1 MGPDYIES
9 FSKLAK
15 KKNWEVK
22 QEVAL
27 LLTVIDLVEKGKV
40 KNNEIRLNQELQK
53 SFDEHCMK
61 FLSSSLFDV
70 YIPFWYLSKESFW
83 HIVPLRGKDDI
94 LELIEDPDQK
104 PSKTKLEDSVNYAE
118 LDEDLFFLM
127 TLSSGRKQLR
137 VALISSCF
145 GYNDETIYAL
155 SSDHSVDEEYTDV
168 TKLYE
173 TLKASISPA
182 ESVVPT
188 PVENADST
196 AYNKLPTNLKID
208 INLSFYSYL
217 KKHPFEQELILNV
230 IPDIETFYNCVVSK
244 SINKEDYSETFL
256 SSYESLLREM
266 KISLMSED
274 NSFDVIDKIEEVL
287 ESLKTED
294 VDTNDSTDTEE
305 MSEEEYSTIEGSDS
319 KEVSQPVLAQQQE
332 NAEDQQ
338 TSKKEDNTISESQDN
353 TEESLSINSN
363 NKSHLDND
371 NTVEEDIDFFV
382 EQVRGR
388 SCIFN
393 RQYKKI
399 YSSSGRLKMVG
410 SKPYRVY
417 LTYSHITINSLDR
430 NSDGN
435 FTTGERII
443 DAKSNSPFFK
453 VFNDYDR
460 IDLIQK
466 VDTIYNDGADEILFD
481 GTWYY
486 SDGEIDTSRPQKDNF
501 INSESNTSSIVEDE
515 QSTDQ
520 DNPADVYV
528 SPEGKGLDE
537 EDDILETYKPKG
549 KLSKIKDYTNSPY
562 DYLWLMSILDY
573 TGEDTPQSSISMD
586 ELAIYMIANA
596 WEANSIYPG
605 TIDKLP
611 DVKKCIEFYISE
623 SKSYMDKP
631 LDWNSSKE
639 LILSEIMDYPIGD
652 EVEDVMDKLVSAAPY
667 RVDNTWIKTDNMMDL
682 VEMSKE
688 FYGRCLYGIHLRKHD
703 SFIQINPGWI
713 WNLHREHDQLIR
725 YYRAL
730 YKNSLLDES

>member
-1 MGPDYIES
+1 MGPDYIET
-9 FSKLAK
+9 FSTLAK

-22 QEVAL
+22 QEVTL
-27 LLTVIDLVEKGKV
+27 LLTVIDLVENGKV
-40 KNNEIRLNQELQK
+40 KNNEIRLNQELQN

-83 HIVPLRGKDDI
+83 HIVPLRSKDDI
-94 LELIEDPDQK
+94 LELIDDPDQK
-104 PSKTKLEDSVNYAE
+104 PSKAKLEDSVNYAE

-137 VALISSCF
+137 TALISSCF
-145 GYNDETIYAL
+145 GYNEKTTSAL
-155 SSDHSVDEEYTDV
+155 SSDRSVDEEYTDV
-168 TKLYE
+168 SKLYE
-173 TLKASISPA
+173 TLKTSVSPA
-182 ESVVPT
+182 ETVVPT
-188 PVENADST
+188 PVEEADLT
-196 AYNKLPTNLKID
+196 AYNELPTNLKID

-230 IPDIETFYNCVVSK
+230 IPDIGTFYNCVVSK
-244 SINKEDYSETFL
+244 SIHKEDYGEAFL

-266 KISLMSED
+266 KIALMSED
-274 NSFDVIDKIEEVL
+274 NSFDVIDKIGEVL
-287 ESLKTED
+287 ESLKIED

-305 MSEEEYSTIEGSDS
+305 MPEEEYSTIEGSDS

-338 TSKKEDNTISESQDN
+338 TSKKEDNLTFNVQEY
-353 TEESLSINSN
+353 TEGSSSVDSN
-363 NKSHLDND
+363 NKSFLDND
-371 NTVEEDIDFFV
+371 NNVKDDIDFFI
-382 EQVRGR
+382 EQVKGR

-393 RQYKKI
+393 RKNEKI
-399 YSSSGRLKMVG
+399 YSSNGRLKMVG
-410 SKPYRVY
+410 NKPYRVY

-430 NSDGN
+430 YSDGT

-443 DAKSNSPFFK
+443 DAKSNTPFYK
-453 VFNDYDR
+453 AFNDYDR

-466 VDTIYNDGADEILFD
+466 IDTIYNDGADEILFD

-486 SDGEIDTSRPQKDNF
+486 SDGEIDTSRPQDNNV
-501 INSESNTSSIVEDE
+501 IDSESDTSSIEEDE
-515 QSTDQ
+515 QSINLDSHS
-520 DNPADVYV
+520 DVYV
-528 SPEGKGLDE
+528 LPEEKKLDK
-537 EDDILETYKPKG
+537 EDSILETYKPKG

-562 DYLWLMSILDY
+562 DYLWLMSIVDY
-573 TGEDTPQSSISMD
+573 MGEDNPQSSISMD
-586 ELAIYMIANA
+586 KLAIHMIANA
-596 WEANSIYPG
+596 WEADSIYPG

-611 DVKKCIEFYISE
+611 DVKKCIEFYKSE

-639 LILSEIMDYPIGD
+639 LILSEIKDYPVGD
-652 EVEDVMDKLVSAAPY
+652 EVEDVMDKLVSTAPY

-703 SFIQINPGWI
+703 SFIQINPWWI
-713 WNLHREHDQLIR
+713 WNLHKEHDQLIR

-730 YKNSLLDES
+730 YRNSLMDKS